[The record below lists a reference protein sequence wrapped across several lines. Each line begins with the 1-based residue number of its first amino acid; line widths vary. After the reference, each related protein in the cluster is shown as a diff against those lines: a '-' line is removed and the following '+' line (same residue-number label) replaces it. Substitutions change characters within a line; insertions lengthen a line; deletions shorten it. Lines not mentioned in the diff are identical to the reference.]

1 MAHLTGK
8 SDAGRVPPHIS
19 AAGMKHLA
27 YAAKLLDRADIEVP
41 VLGMA
46 RCGTQHALSPL
57 PPISSGGWG
66 R

>member
-1 MAHLTGK
+1 
-8 SDAGRVPPHIS
+8 
-19 AAGMKHLA
+19 MKHLA
-27 YAAKLLDRADIEVP
+27 YTAKLLDRADIEVP

-57 PPISSGGWG
+57 PPMPSGGWG